1 MQILFER
8 KHKQDNETHILGYTV
23 VKFVGDRYC
32 KCHLNINPNSQKNI
46 LQKELPGCDL

>member
-8 KHKQDNETHILGYTV
+8 KDKQDNKTHILGYTV

-46 LQKELPGCDL
+46 L